1 VVDGI
6 PPPPNPLVI
15 PMFNDPAVMAS
26 IFRVLVHL
34 SLASAALSQILLIA
48 AVVWKFSPRRTET
61 IMRSAAAVCGL
72 LLYLG
77 AKALGLTLPEFLLYA
92 LTQSG
97 SYLTGLIGA
106 LVPALTGFLC
116 AWYVTRYFNSRNER
130 KNIVGMRVLALVMTI
145 VFHLFIDTYI
155 ATFDATHHE
164 DFKLLLP
171 NLTFV
176 LAVLLYAV
184 FKYHPLQDEPSTQA
198 SG

>member
-6 PPPPNPLVI
+6 PSPPNFQVI
-15 PMFNDPAVMAS
+15 PMFNDPAMMAS

-77 AKALGLTLPEFLLYA
+77 AKALGLTIPEFLLYA

-106 LVPALTGFLC
+106 LVPAITGFLC

-155 ATFDATHHE
+155 ATFDAAHHGD

-184 FKYHPLQDEPSTQA
+184 FRFHPLPDEP
-198 SG
+198 